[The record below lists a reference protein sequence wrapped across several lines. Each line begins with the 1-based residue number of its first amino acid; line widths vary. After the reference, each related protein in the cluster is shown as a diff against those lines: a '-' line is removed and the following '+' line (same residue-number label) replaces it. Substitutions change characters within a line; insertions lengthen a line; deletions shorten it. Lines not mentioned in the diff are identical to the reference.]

1 MSEETA
7 VVISEGEQVNS
18 KTGELVA
25 SEEFKGYAGV
35 ATLSLDDKQR
45 ASFDEIFPTEAHDIL
60 PTGEVYVSQVHYRRK
75 LNQVFGPGGWA
86 LVPRGPYVKQGAT
99 LIREYALVVNGRFV
113 SEATGEGDYHETNS
127 RMSYAST
134 AEAVKSN
141 ALTRCCKD
149 LGIGWECWDKRF
161 GEKFK
166 REHCVKVWRKSQR
179 QPQWRRKDAEPWY
192 DEKGS
197 RSAEQPALGQEPK
210 PEREPG
216 SDDGPPS
223 GTQTCRF
230 CDSLSVDVSKDG
242 KTAQC
247 TDCGKGWPLGR

>member
-7 VVISEGEQVNS
+7 VVVHEGERADTE
-18 KTGELVA
+18 TGELVT

-35 ATLSLDDKQR
+35 ATLKLDDAQR
-45 ASFDEIFPTEAHDIL
+45 KVFDERFADEDHDVL

-75 LNQVFGPGGWA
+75 LNRVFGPGGWA

-99 LIREYALVVNGRFV
+99 LIREYALVVGGRFV
-113 SEATGEGDYHETNS
+113 SEATGEADYHETNS

-141 ALTRCCKD
+141 ALTRCSKD

-161 GEKFK
+161 CEKFK

-179 QPQWRRKDAEPWY
+179 TPQWRRKDAEPWY
-192 DEKGS
+192 DEKDSGTATTA
-197 RSAEQPALGQEPK
+197 AEATTK
-210 PEREPG
+210 NKNA
-216 SDDGPPS
+216 PPS
-223 GTQTCRF
+223 ETEACPF
-230 CDSLSVDVSKDG
+230 CGSVDFVTSKDG
-242 KTAQC
+242 ASAVCAQKEC
-247 TDCGKGWPLGR
+247 SKGWGLGR

>member
-7 VVISEGEQVNS
+7 VIVSGGDQVNS
-18 KTGELVA
+18 ETGELVIA
-25 SEEFKGYAGV
+25 EEFKGYAGV

-45 ASFDEIFPTEAHDIL
+45 AMFDEVFPPEAHDVL

-75 LNQVFGPGGWA
+75 LNKVFGPGGWA

-161 GEKFK
+161 CERYK
-166 REHCVKVWRKSQR
+166 REHCVKVWRKSQKA
-179 QPQWRRKDAEPWY
+179 PQWRRGDAEPWY
-192 DEKGS
+192 DEKGDS
-197 RSAEQPALGQEPK
+197 KRAASPQPD
-210 PEREPG
+210 REPG
-216 SDDGPPS
+216 SDDDAPA

-230 CDSLSVDVSKDG
+230 CDSLSVDVSADG
-242 KTAQC
+242 KSAQC
-247 TDCGKGWPLGR
+247 TDCNKGWNLGR